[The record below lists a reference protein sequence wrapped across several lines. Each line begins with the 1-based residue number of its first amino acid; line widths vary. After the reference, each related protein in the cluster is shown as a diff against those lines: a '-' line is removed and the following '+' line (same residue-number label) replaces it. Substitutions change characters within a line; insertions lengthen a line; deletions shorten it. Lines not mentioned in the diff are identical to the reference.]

1 MSEKKCKFN
10 LIDAIVVLVL
20 IAALCFAGYKL
31 FIEPN
36 SEQNIAQTTY
46 EVSYFCEE
54 VPTFAAEAMFE
65 GDPVSDEY
73 KDVPLGKVTSVSIAP
88 STSYVGNAQGDIV
101 TSSREGYNSVK
112 LTTEVTVSG
121 EPYQHGIQIGSSKY
135 GVGHSITLRV
145 GKAKIFG
152 RVSGIE
158 VK

>member
-1 MSEKKCKFN
+1 MSEKKFKFN
-10 LIDAIVVLVL
+10 IIDAIVVLVL
-20 IAALCFAGYKL
+20 TAALCFAGYKL

-54 VPTFAAEAMFE
+54 VPVFAANAMFE

-73 KDVPLGKVTSVSIAP
+73 KDVPLGHVTSITLEP
-88 STSYVGNAQGDIV
+88 SASYVSDAQGNIHMA
-101 TSSREGYNSVK
+101 SKEGYQSVK
-112 LTTEVTVSG
+112 LTTEVTVAG
-121 EPYQHGIQIGSSKY
+121 APYPHGIQIGSSKY

-152 RVSGIE
+152 RVAGIE

>member
-10 LIDAIVVLVL
+10 IIDAIVVLVL

-31 FIEPN
+31 FVEPN
-36 SEQNIAQTTY
+36 SEQNVQQTTY
-46 EVSYFCEE
+46 VVSYFCEE
-54 VPTFAAEAMFE
+54 VPTFAAEAIFE

-73 KDVPLGKVTSVSIAP
+73 KDVPLGHVTSVTVEP
-88 STSYVGNAQGDIV
+88 SVSYIGNAQGKLCT
-101 TSSREGYNSVK
+101 TSRDGYNSVK

-121 EPYQHGIQIGSSKY
+121 EPYPHGIQIGSSKY

-145 GKAKIFG
+145 GKAKIYG